1 MDARLTTV
9 TTVDPDRRLPGLP
22 FVLTPSLS
30 PTITPTS
37 TSTPPYI
44 NMSPHVLRFDRSD
57 QKDSFVLVHLVN
69 NGSPSLNLTLTA
81 TEGEGAYT
89 ASVKES
95 SLKDLRSKSYQGSD
109 DEWTQVIRRILGQS
123 TKDENE
129 TTSSFKLEATASIT
143 ESDDENGIVITI
155 RKRVQDI
162 TQRLGTI
169 TLKQSEAEIELFEW
183 AGTAA
188 ARNRA
193 LEQETSTLNA
203 RYQEAANTVQ
213 KLTQQLEDLV
223 QAKAQHENQLMTNFT
238 QLLNEKK
245 LKIRNQQRLLA
256 SATADPDKVSEIQ
269 ASAMQFNQSSESP
282 RLAKRGHG
290 NTTDEESDDFEPMD
304 IDQKKTGKLTAAA
317 EADPHDQDTDE
328 GGNSTPPP
336 GDDGNTTTDD
346 ESGEEQEQKPDLKQ
360 KRPSAPKA
368 KEAAPPPRRE
378 LPFNRRGAATA
389 PKAATPP
396 PPPPA
401 GDETGERLM
410 MMSFS

>member
-1 MDARLTTV
+1 
-9 TTVDPDRRLPGLP
+9 
-22 FVLTPSLS
+22 
-30 PTITPTS
+30 
-37 TSTPPYI
+37 
-44 NMSPHVLRFDRSD
+44 MSPSHVLRFDRSD
-57 QKDSFVLVHLVN
+57 EQGSFVLVHLVP
-69 NGSPSLNLTLTA
+69 NGSSSLNLTLTA

-109 DEWTQVIRRILGQS
+109 DEWTQVIRRVLGQS

-143 ESDDENGIVITI
+143 ESNDENEIVITI

-203 RYQEAANTVQ
+203 RYQEAASTVQ
-213 KLTQQLEDLV
+213 KLTQQLDDLV
-223 QAKAQHENQLMTNFT
+223 QAKAQHENQLMANFT

-256 SATADPDKVSEIQ
+256 SATADPDKVSEMQ
-269 ASAMQFNQSSESP
+269 ASAMQFNRSPESP
-282 RLAKRGHG
+282 RLTKRGHG
-290 NTTDEESDDFEPMD
+290 NTTDEDSDDFEPMD
-304 IDQKKTGKLTAAA
+304 IDREKKAGKLAAA
-317 EADPHDQDTDE
+317 TEADSHDQDTDE
-328 GGNSTPPP
+328 GGQSTPPP
-336 GDDGNTTTDD
+336 GNDGNTTTDD
-346 ESGEEQEQKPDLKQ
+346 ESGEEQEQEPDLKQ

-378 LPFNRRGAATA
+378 LPFTRRGAVTT

-396 PPPPA
+396 AAA
-401 GDETGERLM
+401 GDGTGGETDDDEL
-410 MMSFS
+410 

>member
-1 MDARLTTV
+1 
-9 TTVDPDRRLPGLP
+9 
-22 FVLTPSLS
+22 
-30 PTITPTS
+30 
-37 TSTPPYI
+37 
-44 NMSPHVLRFDRSD
+44 MSPHVLRFDRSD

-69 NGSPSLNLTLTA
+69 NGSSSLNLTLTA
-81 TEGEGAYT
+81 TEGESAYT
-89 ASVKES
+89 ASGMLHTYKHKQTIHIDTGIVKES

-129 TTSSFKLEATASIT
+129 TTSSFKIEATASIA
-143 ESDDENGIVITI
+143 ESDDENEIVITI

-223 QAKAQHENQLMTNFT
+223 QAKAQHENQLMANFT

-256 SATADPDKVSEIQ
+256 SATADPDKVSEMQ
-269 ASAMQFNQSSESP
+269 ASAMQFNQNSESP
-282 RLAKRGHG
+282 RVAKRGHG

-304 IDQKKTGKLTAAA
+304 IDREKKAGKSAAAA
-317 EADPHDQDTDE
+317 EADLHDQDTDE
-328 GGNSTPPP
+328 GGQSTPP

-346 ESGEEQEQKPDLKQ
+346 ESGEEREQEQGEKPDLKQ
-360 KRPSAPKA
+360 KSLSAPKA
-368 KEAAPPPRRE
+368 NEAAPPPRRE
-378 LPFNRRGAATA
+378 LPFTRRGAATV
-389 PKAATPP
+389 PKAATP

-401 GDETGERLM
+401 GDETGGETDDDEL
-410 MMSFS
+410 